1 MPAHALPSLFGRNPA
16 VLVVED
22 EFLIAMELEM
32 ILEQN
37 GCRILGP
44 APTVK
49 ESLFILTAERP
60 DLAVF
65 DLNLR
70 GEPATPVAAA
80 LRNNNI
86 PFLISSAYAA
96 ADLDGSGILDGVENI
111 GKPVKEDRL
120 LAGLARLAYVE

>member
-1 MPAHALPSLFGRNPA
+1 MPACALQSLFGRDPA

-32 ILEQN
+32 ILEQH

-49 ESLFILTAERP
+49 ESLIILTAERP
-60 DLAVF
+60 DAAVL

-80 LRNNNI
+80 LRSRNV

-96 ADLDGSGILDGVENI
+96 ADLNGSGVLDGIENI
-111 GKPVKEDRL
+111 GKPVKEERL
-120 LAGLARLAYVE
+120 LAGLARLARVG